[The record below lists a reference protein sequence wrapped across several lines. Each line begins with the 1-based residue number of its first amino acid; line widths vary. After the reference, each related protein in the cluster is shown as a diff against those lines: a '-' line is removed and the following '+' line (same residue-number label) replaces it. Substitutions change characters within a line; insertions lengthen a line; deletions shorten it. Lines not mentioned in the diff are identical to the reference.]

1 MLNNGMWR
9 RFFREYL
16 GYPKKERRGIKVLVL
31 IMLIV
36 VVYRLIANQL
46 LSTALEIP
54 TVDITQL
61 SDSTSQR
68 QFQNLPIAI
77 SKTPIGIDTASIP
90 SLCKIGFSKYQATII
105 NHYLKKGGKIYN
117 TNDLSEIYSIDE
129 VVLNSTKS
137 LIIYPDSTIRE
148 KDFFAKSN
156 FKKKRKAL
164 LELNAID
171 SATLDA
177 MYFMSSSL
185 SGRIINYRNRLGGFF
200 ELSQLKLVY
209 GVDSLVYANISPNL
223 TVDSGMVTRVLINK
237 VSMEQLA
244 IHPYIGYKL
253 AKVISNYRL
262 QHGPFKSKVELKKI
276 ILINEEIFRKIERY
290 IDVK

>member
-117 TNDLSEIYSIDE
+117 TNDLSKIYSIDE
-129 VVLNSTKS
+129 LVLNSTKS
-137 LIIYPDSTIRE
+137 LIIYPDSTIRNN
-148 KDFFAKSN
+148 DFFAKSN

-209 GVDSLVYANISPNL
+209 GVDSLVYAKISPNL
-223 TVDSGMVTRVLINK
+223 TVDSGLVTRVLINK